1 MLFNAYKTP
10 TIRDM
15 EYVWSNTIAPK
26 FAELGFVFEKSWL
39 VVRLAHTEISP
50 LAISLTKRVRYSK
63 ALMKELVSMEARSV
77 KYIEDEYDYIISNSS
92 KVTVWTI
99 SHFINKLAYLYTVT
113 TTKDSL
119 EIKRLCSQTDKLLK
133 SSKVVEKD
141 SSKEDDEEF

>member
-39 VVRLAHTEISP
+39 AVRLAHTEISP
-50 LAISLTKRVRYSK
+50 LTISLTKRVRYSK
-63 ALMKELVSMEARSV
+63 ALMKELITMEARAV

-92 KVTVWTI
+92 KVTIWTI

>member
-39 VVRLAHTEISP
+39 AVRLAHTEISP

-63 ALMKELVSMEARSV
+63 ALMKELVSMEARAV
-77 KYIEDEYDYIISNSS
+77 KYIEDEYDYIISDSS

-99 SHFINKLAYLYTVT
+99 SHFINKLAYLYTVIA
-113 TTKDSL
+113 TKDSL

-133 SSKVVEKD
+133 SSKVVEKN

>member
-1 MLFNAYKTP
+1 MLFNTYKTP

-39 VVRLAHTEISP
+39 AVRLAHTEISP

-63 ALMKELVSMEARSV
+63 ALMKELIDMEARAIR
-77 KYIEDEYDYIISNSS
+77 YIEDEYEYIINNSS

-113 TTKDSL
+113 ATKDSL

-133 SSKVVEKD
+133 NNKIVEKN
-141 SSKEDDEEF
+141 SSKEDDKEF